1 MRSHEGKRLTTGELA
16 SNEPISDR
24 CVPFVIT
31 SIVISLS
38 DIASFDHILSIV
50 QNLLDCGHFVWF
62 FSFIFR
68 LIDNYHI
75 ILITY
80 YLNFSLLWKDALLH
94 ITALFQCHA
103 SHLPVISF
111 LGHSLRSYLC
121 NPVSHKRW
129 FFFLLIIKKL
139 FILSH
144 FDNFDQNL
152 DTLYPSFV
160 LNNNKNKTSPGF
172 LLLSIITYTL
182 LHQHILYFYWFLILF
197 MTLLYSLYLFI
208 CLLMSATGCSD
219 IYSAYTF
226 LHFFLTYLYQ
236 NLYKWT

>member
-1 MRSHEGKRLTTGELA
+1 MHY
-16 SNEPISDR
+16 
-24 CVPFVIT
+24 C
-31 SIVISLS
+31 ISLLCFS
-38 DIASFDHILSIV
+38 AMPLIFPSFHFSGTLSEAIFAIL
-50 QNLLDCGHFVWF
+50 
-62 FSFIFR
+62 
-68 LIDNYHI
+68 YHI
-75 ILITY
+75 
-80 YLNFSLLWKDALLH
+80 KDD
-94 ITALFQCHA
+94 
-103 SHLPVISF
+103 
-111 LGHSLRSYLC
+111 
-121 NPVSHKRW
+121 
-129 FFFLLIIKKL
+129 FFFINYKKL

-182 LHQHILYFYWFLILF
+182 LHQHTLYFYWFLILF
-197 MTLLYSLYLFI
+197 MTLLYYLYLFI

-226 LHFFLTYLYQ
+226 LHFFFLTYLYQ